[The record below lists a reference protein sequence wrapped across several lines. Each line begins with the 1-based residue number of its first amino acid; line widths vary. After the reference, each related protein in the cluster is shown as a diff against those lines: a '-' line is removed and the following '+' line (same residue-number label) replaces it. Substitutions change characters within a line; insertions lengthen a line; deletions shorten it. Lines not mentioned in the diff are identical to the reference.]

1 MNDLIKKAQEGN
13 ERSFE
18 ELYKL
23 YYNEVF
29 NTIFYIVKDTEIAND
44 LTSDV
49 FIKVYQNLSMYKE
62 DISFKMWL
70 KTIASNY
77 CIDYIRKK
85 KRSNEVYVDEYT
97 IETESATYENALT
110 NMINK
115 DDIRIMYESIKK
127 LKEPYKTI
135 MHMRLDGKKYEDI
148 AKDLSIN
155 LGTLKAYINF
165 AKRKI
170 QKYSEKLEQ

>member
-77 CIDYIRKK
+77 CID
-85 KRSNEVYVDEYT
+85 
-97 IETESATYENALT
+97 
-110 NMINK
+110 
-115 DDIRIMYESIKK
+115 
-127 LKEPYKTI
+127 
-135 MHMRLDGKKYEDI
+135 
-148 AKDLSIN
+148 
-155 LGTLKAYINF
+155 
-165 AKRKI
+165 
-170 QKYSEKLEQ
+170 